1 MGPSCSWRKVLTCGG
16 WERGRREGG
25 EREREGGEREERR
38 RGEDGV
44 AYLCLSDVIVCQA
57 IHVEYEQGGTS
68 LVSVSNISM
77 VTRLLRGSFSLGPKI
92 LGKYLQQ
99 S

>member
-1 MGPSCSWRKVLTCGG
+1 MSGTLLFVKKGVNLWRV
-16 WERGRREGG
+16 
-25 EREREGGEREERR
+25 GEREERGTER
-38 RGEDGV
+38 KTGERGRGEDGV
-44 AYLCLSDVIVCQA
+44 AYLCLSGQG